1 MLLQTSTSVQSKATN
16 QPIKRTFGSVVSF
29 TTGSVAEPQPKLKF
43 VPFQLQN
50 LVFWWHHFCQIMKI
64 FVPEIPLFIQHTFK
78 LILDTIY
85 MMRQK
90 VYRNKFLQYLEISK
104 RNFTDIL
111 WILCAHNIIVTI
123 RLACSVLKLSILH
136 LMPRSDFCVL
146 KLGLQ
151 MSENRMKIGWKTTPL
166 ISLPKKCG
174 I

>member
-1 MLLQTSTSVQSKATN
+1 
-16 QPIKRTFGSVVSF
+16 
-29 TTGSVAEPQPKLKF
+29 
-43 VPFQLQN
+43 
-50 LVFWWHHFCQIMKI
+50 
-64 FVPEIPLFIQHTFK
+64 
-78 LILDTIY
+78 

-151 MSENRMKIGWKTTPL
+151 MSENRMKNRLKNNSLDFIAKEMWHLNSLQLNPLEYHVWGTVRGLSQAPRKPNMVAELKEMLQVAAYKSGSDRKKTA
-166 ISLPKKCG
+166 KKLLKACVS
-174 I
+174 